1 MRPNDD
7 NGSSKQWRLTGR
19 DGSPGVQLVPDVVEV
34 DPVVVVVAVDL
45 HLPRKAARQSSV
57 AIHLPLLVN
66 HVLRVFS
73 TSLPSL
79 LSTRSFDQVLR
90 EFTRY
95 FICQPGL

>member
-19 DGSPGVQLVPDVVEV
+19 DGSPGVQLVPDVVEI

-57 AIHLPLLVN
+57 AIQLPLLVN
-66 HVLRVFS
+66 LRVFS
-73 TSLPSL
+73 TSLPSPL
-79 LSTRSFDQVLR
+79 FTRSFDQVLC